1 MTEEGWKNSNLSLVD
16 TCYEPLPYSL
26 FALSLAFIFAAL
38 IIHIVLTIFTV
49 IHALRLKRRM
59 ETPQRTWVMNLDMIA
74 EDSEEYINRMYKV
87 FHDKK
92 HILKASR
99 RKSNSGRS
107 KSLIPIML
115 PKGETGAK
123 SHRSMS
129 NMEMR
134 SSVSRIARSN
144 SEEEASFMLKVL
156 NYPEI
161 YYKNLPAPPER
172 RDSLIQQ
179 LRKKMGSISSASPA
193 EKIKQEVT
201 MRGKT
206 IISETS
212 EKDSKL

>member
-1 MTEEGWKNSNLSLVD
+1 
-16 TCYEPLPYSL
+16 
-26 FALSLAFIFAAL
+26 
-38 IIHIVLTIFTV
+38 
-49 IHALRLKRRM
+49 
-59 ETPQRTWVMNLDMIA
+59 MNLDMIA

-161 YYKNLPAPPER
+161 YYKNAAC
-172 RDSLIQQ
+172 SS
-179 LRKKMGSISSASPA
+179 RKAGQPDPTVEEEDGIDFKCFTG
-193 EKIKQEVT
+193 
-201 MRGKT
+201 
-206 IISETS
+206 
-212 EKDSKL
+212 